1 MDQGVPEPCL
11 RIDYDSGAR
20 LGPTR
25 AAWEVT
31 GLRAGAVLGAS
42 SKEAGAKQT
51 SASQAPAVPCILS
64 VPGEPHFFLRI
75 EGALISLGMWWCLP
89 LLWLC
94 TELPDPEAQPNAIHP
109 PI

>member
-25 AAWEVT
+25 AAGEVT

-42 SKEAGAKQT
+42 TARKQGP
-51 SASQAPAVPCILS
+51 SRHLPHRLQLCPASSLFQES
-64 VPGEPHFFLRI
+64 
-75 EGALISLGMWWCLP
+75 LISSCGLREP
-89 LLWLC
+89 
-94 TELPDPEAQPNAIHP
+94 
-109 PI
+109 